1 MTNIIPPDRIDPKGF
16 AILLDIDGTI
26 LDFAPTPR
34 EVWVPPSLRETL
46 QRLYERTDGAVA
58 FVSGR
63 SLSDMDLIFA
73 PLEFPAIGG
82 HGAEFRPVVGS
93 DAAPSPLGPLAP
105 AIKRK
110 LATVRDI
117 SPGIILEDKI
127 HSLAV
132 HFRLAPDKEGAVRRA
147 VAAICA
153 SLPPGTVEVLPGQAV
168 VEIKQAGF
176 NKGTAVR
183 ELMTYPPFQGRRPV
197 FIGDDTTDE
206 LVFPVL
212 AELDGIG
219 FSVGRRVEGARGCF
233 DAPRDVRNWLDVISR
248 DMMEAESET
257 GSTSGKRS
265 ARA

>member
-1 MTNIIPPDRIDPKGF
+1 MVNIIPPDHIDLKQF
-16 AILLDIDGTI
+16 AILLDIDGTV

-46 QRLYERTDGAVA
+46 ERLYERAGGAVA

-82 HGAEFRPVVGS
+82 HGAEFRPVVGGDTIS
-93 DAAPSPLGPLAP
+93 SPLEPLAP
-105 AIKRK
+105 SIKRK
-110 LATVRDI
+110 LAAVRDI
-117 SPGIILEDKI
+117 SPGIILEDKV

-132 HFRLAPDKEGAVRRA
+132 HFRLAPQKEAAVRRA
-147 VAAICA
+147 VEAICA
-153 SLPPGTVEVLPGQAV
+153 SLPPDTVEVLPGKAV

-183 ELMTYPPFQGRRPV
+183 DLMTYPPFAGRRPV
-197 FIGDDTTDE
+197 FIGDDITDE

-212 AELDGIG
+212 GDFDGIG

-233 DAPRDVRNWLDVISR
+233 DTPRDVRRWLDVISR
-248 DMMEAESET
+248 DTIENSSSDE
-257 GSTSGKRS
+257 KRS
-265 ARA
+265 ASA